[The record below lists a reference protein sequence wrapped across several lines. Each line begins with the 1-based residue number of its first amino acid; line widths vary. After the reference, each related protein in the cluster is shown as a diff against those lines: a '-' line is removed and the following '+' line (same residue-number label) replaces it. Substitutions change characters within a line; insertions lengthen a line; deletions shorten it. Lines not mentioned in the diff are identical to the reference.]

1 MLKIVYSMHDSAE
14 SCVRQNRQLLK
25 KYSNV
30 GVRQGEKL
38 SPILF
43 SLILNE
49 LVVLFLVDLMVY
61 LI

>member
-1 MLKIVYSMHDSAE
+1 MHDSAE